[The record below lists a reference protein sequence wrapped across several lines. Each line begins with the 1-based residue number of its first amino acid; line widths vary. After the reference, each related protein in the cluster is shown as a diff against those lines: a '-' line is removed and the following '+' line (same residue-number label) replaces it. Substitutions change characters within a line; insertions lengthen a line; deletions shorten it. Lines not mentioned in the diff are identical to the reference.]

1 MKDNQVDSIYGKMMK
16 ALITG
21 GVSGNVM
28 PDKDGM
34 IRGWSK
40 DYSWL
45 ESELQPYLLRLGKVD
60 DWVYNEKGMKALV
73 NPLVGEVT
81 KINNHELRSTAGYF
95 FSDVNVNN
103 FEVNRTRKL
112 LHETRQFQETDIY
125 KQLYDLADSDS
136 ASPIWLNLENCQ
148 QNRAEVRQNYSIKFR
163 VKHKY

>member
-1 MKDNQVDSIYGKMMK
+1 MRFGKEEDSIY
-16 ALITG
+16 
-21 GVSGNVM
+21 
-28 PDKDGM
+28 
-34 IRGWSK
+34 SK
-40 DYSWL
+40 VINNLKWGIAYADEFEMTWL
-45 ESELQPYLLRLGKVD
+45 ESQLQPYLLSLGDVW
-60 DWVYNEKGMKALV
+60 DWVDNEKGVKTLV
-73 NPLVGEVT
+73 HLLVGELT
-81 KINNHELRSTAGYF
+81 EINNEELRSTAGYF